1 MVMSVMRQPEAAQQ
15 VAVVTG
21 GTGYI
26 GRHLI
31 QALDSCG
38 WRVRAW
44 GRRPRP
50 HDLPA
55 AVDYCQADLTADQ
68 PLDEICHQATHVF
81 HLAGASSSRSS
92 PEEME
97 RVNVVGT
104 ERLCEAAARAGVHRI
119 VHVSTSAVYGKK
131 VALPQPILEDV
142 EAHPDPGYSQTKWQA
157 EQVVWR
163 YADKGVAVAVL
174 RPVTVYGP
182 GAIKLLGSTILDAA
196 IERFAGLD
204 AFAIDRQP
212 VELRMVHI
220 DDVVAAL
227 VHLATDQAAVGRAFN
242 LAAETYPTSHTVAQA
257 VADEVGIAVELSDD
271 PDAGLPYDERMA
283 VRERMLAAGMRGN
296 IFVPPQ
302 RIRFLK
308 KANPNNRLSLDALR
322 STGFRLGVIDLLTS
336 IRATVCWYRDH
347 RWIL

>member
-1 MVMSVMRQPEAAQQ
+1 MVMGVAHQSDATPP

-21 GTGYI
+21 GTGFI

-31 QALDSCG
+31 QALDTRG
-38 WRVRAW
+38 WQVRVC

-55 AVDYCQADLTADQ
+55 AVDYYQADLAVDRQ
-68 PLDEICHQATHVF
+68 LDEVCHGVTHVF

-97 RVNVVGT
+97 RVNVAGT
-104 ERLCEAAARAGVHRI
+104 ERLCEAAARARVRRI
-119 VHVSTSAVYGKK
+119 VHVSTSAVYGKN
-131 VALPQPILEDV
+131 VALPQPIREDV
-142 EAHPDPGYSQTKWQA
+142 EAHPDPGYSETKWQA

-163 YADKGVAVAVL
+163 YADKGVPVAVL

-196 IERFAGLD
+196 IERFAGLGR
-204 AFAIDRQP
+204 FAIDRQP

-227 VHLATDQAAVGRAFN
+227 LHLATNQAAVGRAFN
-242 LAAETYPTSHTVAQA
+242 LAAETYPTSHTVAEA
-257 VADEVGIAVELSDD
+257 VADEVGLVPELSDD
-271 PDAGLPYDERMA
+271 PDAGLSYDERVA
-283 VRERMLAAGMRGN
+283 VRERMLAAGMRGD
-296 IFVPPQ
+296 ILLPPQ

-322 STGFRLGVIDLLTS
+322 STGFRLGVTDLPAS
-336 IRATVCWYRDH
+336 IRANVRWYRDH

>member
-1 MVMSVMRQPEAAQQ
+1 MDAMQRFGATQPM
-15 VAVVTG
+15 AVVTG
-21 GTGYI
+21 GTGFI
-26 GRHLI
+26 GRRLVH
-31 QALDSCG
+31 ALDSCG
-38 WRVRAW
+38 WRVRVC

-55 AVDYCQADLTADQ
+55 AVDYRQADLATDQ

-97 RVNVVGT
+97 RVNIAGT
-104 ERLCEAAARAGVHRI
+104 ERLCEAAARAGAHRI

-131 VALPQPILEDV
+131 VALPQPIREDV

-157 EQVVWR
+157 EQVVWH
-163 YADKGVAVAVL
+163 YADKGVPVAVL

-182 GAIKLLGSTILDAA
+182 EAIKLLGSTVLDAA

-204 AFAIDRQP
+204 AFAVDRQP

-227 VHLATDQAAVGRAFN
+227 VHLATSQGAVGRAFN
-242 LAAETYPTSHTVAQA
+242 LAAETYPTSHAVAQA

-271 PDAGLPYDERMA
+271 ADAGLSYDERTA
-283 VRERMLAAGMRGN
+283 VRERMLAAGMCGN
-296 IFVPPQ
+296 ILLQPQ

-322 STGFRLGVIDLLTS
+322 STGFCPSVTDLPAS